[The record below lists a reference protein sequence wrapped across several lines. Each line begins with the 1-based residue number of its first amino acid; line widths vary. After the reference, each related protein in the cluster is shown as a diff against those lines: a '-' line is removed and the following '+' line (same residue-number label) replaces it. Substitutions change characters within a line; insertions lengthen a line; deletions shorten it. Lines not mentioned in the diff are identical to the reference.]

1 MAEPSQ
7 STEENSHSQ
16 EPQPGK
22 NPVDSGLPMAKNLEN
37 LDFSTSPTVTE
48 SDQEAVEHG
57 TAEENGRSEEPQP
70 TTKSKKNQVTVEE
83 KSHSQEPQ
91 SSEVEL
97 RPVPSTVRQ
106 PE

>member
-1 MAEPSQ
+1 
-7 STEENSHSQ
+7 
-16 EPQPGK
+16 
-22 NPVDSGLPMAKNLEN
+22 MAKNLEN

-57 TAEENGRSEEPQP
+57 TVEENGRSEEPQP
-70 TTKSKKNQVTVEE
+70 TTKPKKNQMTAENGHSEEPQPTTKPKKNQVTVEE

-91 SSEVEL
+91 SPEVEL